1 MAVSTVR
8 TQALRT
14 ILFFGALIGAV
25 LLAVQAAA
33 LRGFVAGDP
42 GWTTGVTGLAF
53 LVAGILVGARL
64 HRTRFD
70 RGSDDRAPQGVLTER
85 ELEVLRG
92 IAAGHTNREIAENHF
107 RSINTVKTQVAQIYA
122 KLGVGGRVQA
132 VERARDLR
140 LLE

>member
-70 RGSDDRAPQGVLTER
+70 R
-85 ELEVLRG
+85 
-92 IAAGHTNREIAENHF
+92 
-107 RSINTVKTQVAQIYA
+107 
-122 KLGVGGRVQA
+122 VGGRVQA